1 MQRRG
6 EKPERLE
13 MLRLRARV
21 GLMELKPFKV
31 TELRLFVEF
40 RFDDGVIGV
49 ESLTEGEVVLA
60 GRMAVK
66 VSMFAVFTWCRWFQ
80 SDSLYG
86 KRRTMAALM
95 KKVTGGNYKYV
106 VAHGKENL
114 KRERVLKGEQKG

>member
-1 MQRRG
+1 
-6 EKPERLE
+6 
-13 MLRLRARV
+13 MLRLRAV
-21 GLMELKPFKV
+21 VVFVELIPFKV

-40 RFDDGVIGV
+40 RFNDVVIGF
-49 ESLTEGEVVLA
+49 ESLAERQVVLTR
-60 GRMAVK
+60 RMAVK
-66 VSMFAVFTWCRWFQ
+66 VSVFAVFARCRWFH
-80 SDSLYG
+80 SNSLYG